1 MDPKLDEKTIREIIE
16 NYRNHSSIIKIK
28 EIVKEKPI
36 FDFPEAITED
46 TNKIIKSLNSN
57 KATDPDRMP
66 LKIIKTAA
74 NVTDSHLAYII
85 NKDLKENKFSE
96 NAKTALVRPIYKKD
110 DEGKIKNYIPV
121 SLLKIVLMKDS
132 YMVVYPTSQIRYFPN
147 LFQLIESLIVQIMFF

>member
-1 MDPKLDEKTIREIIE
+1 MKLLKTIEITPASL
-16 NYRNHSSIIKIK
+16 RQIKK
-28 EIVKEKPI
+28 KPI
-36 FDFPEAITED
+36 FDFPEATTEHA
-46 TNKIIKSLNSN
+46 NEIIKSLNPN
-57 KATDPDRMP
+57 KATGPDRIP

-74 NVTDSHLAYII
+74 NIIDYHLAYII

-110 DEGKIKNYIPV
+110 DKGKIKNYIPV
-121 SLLKIVLMKDS
+121 SLLKIVLMKDY